1 MSADIKPGDL
11 VMVVRPMRCCGAQTG
26 LGNFGIVEGAPAG
39 FYGLQCD
46 SCHNVD
52 LDIDNIFTIRG
63 SFISRYRLKK
73 IDPPA
78 LVDEVESAKQLENV

>member
-1 MSADIKPGDL
+1 MSADIQPGDL
-11 VMVVRPMRCCGAQTG
+11 VMVVKPMRCCGDETG
-26 LGNFGIVEGAPAG
+26 LGSLGIVEDVPVG

-52 LDIDNIFTIRG
+52 LDIANIFTIRG

-78 LVDEVESAKQLENV
+78 LADEVETVKELENV